1 MMKAQF
7 RAVQSLGACRVRL
20 DRVAGAMTFDTILI
34 IGCGLIGSSIARAAK
49 SYSQTKQVY
58 VSDHSSSVCRA
69 AENLGFADGVA
80 EGAAHLYASQADLI
94 ILCVPP
100 ARMGEAAAEIIP
112 SMKAGAILS
121 DVGSVKGDVI
131 KQVRP
136 HLRPDI
142 HFIPGHPIAGTEYSG
157 PEAGFA
163 DLFTGRWHV
172 LTPMDETAKA
182 DETALQALIDFW
194 EGLGSQVTV
203 MSPERHDIILA
214 TTSHVPHLIAYT
226 LVGTAVD
233 METVMANDVVKF
245 SAGGFR
251 DFTRIAASDPVMW
264 RDVFLANGD
273 ATLEV
278 VDRFIEDLSAL
289 KRAIRWGDGDKL
301 LEHFAKTRDIRR
313 RIIDTGQDIAQ
324 PNFGRDD

>member
-1 MMKAQF
+1 
-7 RAVQSLGACRVRL
+7 
-20 DRVAGAMTFDTILI
+20 MTIDTLLI
-34 IGCGLIGSSIARAAK
+34 IGGGLIGSSIARAAK
-49 SYSQTKQVY
+49 QYGQAKTVY
-58 VSDHSSSVCRA
+58 VSDKSASACEAIER
-69 AENLGFADGVA
+69 LGFADGVA
-80 EGAAHLYASQADLI
+80 ENAPELYASQADLV

-100 ARMGEAAAEIIP
+100 GRIGEVAETVIP
-112 SMKAGAILS
+112 VMKQGAILS

-131 KQVRP
+131 KKVTP
-136 HLRPDI
+136 FLTDKI
-142 HFIPGHPIAGTEYSG
+142 YFVPGHPIAGTEYSG

-163 DLFTGRWHV
+163 ELFQERWCV
-172 LTPMDETAKA
+172 LTPDAA
-182 DETALQALIDFW
+182 DPAATNIVQKFW
-194 EGLGSQVTV
+194 EGIGALVAV
-203 MSPERHDIILA
+203 MDSKRHDIVLA

-233 METVMANDVVKF
+233 METVTDNEVVKF

-264 RDVFLANGD
+264 RDVFLSNKD

-289 KRAIRWGDGDKL
+289 KRAIRWEDGDAL

-313 RIIDTGQDIAQ
+313 RIIDAGQESDV
-324 PNFGRDD
+324 PNFGRD

>member
-1 MMKAQF
+1 MSAQT
-7 RAVQSLGACRVRL
+7 L
-20 DRVAGAMTFDTILI
+20 LI
-34 IGCGLIGSSIARAAK
+34 IGGGLIGSSIARAAK
-49 SYSQTKQVY
+49 TYGQSKMVY
-58 VSDHSSSVCRA
+58 VSDCSPSACTAIER
-69 AENLGFADGVA
+69 LGFADGVSENA
-80 EGAAHLYASQADLI
+80 PEFYASKADLI

-100 ARMGEAAAEIIP
+100 GRMGEVAESIIP
-112 SMKAGAILS
+112 VMKKGATLS
-121 DVGSVKGDVI
+121 DVGSVKGDI
-131 KQVRP
+131 IRQITP
-136 HLRPDI
+136 HLREDI

-163 DLFTGRWHV
+163 ELFQERWCI
-172 LTPMDETAKA
+172 LTPMENSDEKA
-182 DETALQALIDFW
+182 IENLKAFW
-194 EGLGSQVTV
+194 TGIGSDVAI
-203 MSPERHDIILA
+203 MDPKRHDIVLA

-233 METVMANDVVKF
+233 METVTRNEVVKY

-264 RDVFLANGD
+264 RDVFLSNRD

-289 KRAIRWGDGDKL
+289 KRAIRWQDGEAL
-301 LEHFAKTRDIRR
+301 LEHFAKTRDIRKK
-313 RIIDTGQDIAQ
+313 IVDAGQDISA

>member
-1 MMKAQF
+1 
-7 RAVQSLGACRVRL
+7 
-20 DRVAGAMTFDTILI
+20 MTIETLLI
-34 IGCGLIGSSIARAAK
+34 IGGGLIGSSIARAAK
-49 SYSQTKQVY
+49 EYGQAKTVY
-58 VSDHSSSVCRA
+58 VADKSASACEAIER
-69 AENLGFADGVA
+69 LGFADGVA
-80 EGAAHLYASQADLI
+80 ENAPELYASQADMI

-100 ARMGEAAAEIIP
+100 GRIGQVAEAIIP
-112 SMKAGAILS
+112 VMKDGAILS

-131 KQVRP
+131 KQVTP
-136 HLRPDI
+136 FLNDSI
-142 HFIPGHPIAGTEYSG
+142 HFVPGHPIAGTEYSG

-163 DLFTGRWHV
+163 SLFKDRWCV
-172 LTPMDETAKA
+172 LTPDGA
-182 DETALQALIDFW
+182 DEDAVETVKLFW
-194 EGLGSQVTV
+194 EGIGALVATMDSK
-203 MSPERHDIILA
+203 RHDIVLA

-233 METVMANDVVKF
+233 MEKVTNNEVVKF

-264 RDVFLANGD
+264 RDVFLANRE

-289 KRAIRWGDGDKL
+289 KRAIRWEDGDAL

-313 RIIDTGQDIAQ
+313 HIVDAGQDSAA
-324 PNFGRDD
+324 PNFGRND

>member
-1 MMKAQF
+1 
-7 RAVQSLGACRVRL
+7 
-20 DRVAGAMTFDTILI
+20 MTIETLLI
-34 IGCGLIGSSIARAAK
+34 IGGGLIGSSIARAAK
-49 SYSQTKQVY
+49 TYGQAKKVY
-58 VSDHSSSVCRA
+58 VSDKSASACEAIER
-69 AENLGFADGVA
+69 LGFADGVA
-80 EGAAHLYASQADLI
+80 ENAPELYASEADII

-100 ARMGEAAAEIIP
+100 GRIGEVAEAIIP
-112 SMKAGAILS
+112 VMKDGAILS
-121 DVGSVKGDVI
+121 DVGSIKGDVI
-131 KQVRP
+131 KQVTP
-136 HLRPDI
+136 HLKDNI
-142 HFIPGHPIAGTEYSG
+142 HFVPGHPIAGTEYSG

-163 DLFTGRWHV
+163 ELFQDRWCV
-172 LTPMDETAKA
+172 LTPDGA
-182 DETALQALIDFW
+182 DESATETVKAFW
-194 EGLGSQVTV
+194 EGIGALVAIMDSK
-203 MSPERHDIILA
+203 RHDIVLA

-233 METVMANDVVKF
+233 METVTNNEVVKF

-264 RDVFLANGD
+264 RDVFLANRD

-289 KRAIRWGDGDKL
+289 KRAIRWEDGDAL

-313 RIIDTGQDIAQ
+313 RIVDAGQDSAT

>member
-1 MMKAQF
+1 MS
-7 RAVQSLGACRVRL
+7 VNTL
-20 DRVAGAMTFDTILI
+20 LI
-34 IGCGLIGSSIARAAK
+34 IGGGLIGSSIARAAK
-49 SYSQTKQVY
+49 TYGHAKTVY
-58 VSDHSSSVCRA
+58 VSDKSSSACTAIER
-69 AENLGFADGVA
+69 LGFADGVSENA
-80 EGAAHLYASQADLI
+80 PEFYASKADLI

-100 ARMGEAAAEIIP
+100 GRMGEVAKSIIP
-112 SMKAGAILS
+112 VMKHGAILS

-131 KQVRP
+131 TQITP
-136 HLRPDI
+136 HLKDHI

-163 DLFTGRWHV
+163 ELFQDRWCI
-172 LTPMDETAKA
+172 LTPIENTDETAVKTLK
-182 DETALQALIDFW
+182 EFW
-194 EGLGSQVTV
+194 AGIGSDVAV
-203 MSPERHDIILA
+203 MDPKRHDIVLA

-233 METVMANDVVKF
+233 METVTRNEVVKF

-264 RDVFLANGD
+264 RDVFLSNRD

-289 KRAIRWGDGDKL
+289 KRAIRWQDGDAL
-301 LEHFAKTRDIRR
+301 LDHFAKTRDIRKK
-313 RIIDTGQDIAQ
+313 IVDAGQDISA

>member
-1 MMKAQF
+1 M
-7 RAVQSLGACRVRL
+7 SI
-20 DRVAGAMTFDTILI
+20 DTLLI

-49 SYSQTKQVY
+49 SYGQAKTVY
-58 VSDHSSSVCRA
+58 VADQSASVCA
-69 AENLGFADGVA
+69 AIERLGFADGVSENA
-80 EGAAHLYASQADLI
+80 PEFYASKADLV

-100 ARMGEAAAEIIP
+100 GRMGNVAEQIMP
-112 SMKAGAILS
+112 VLKPGAILS

-131 KQVRP
+131 RQINP
-136 HLRPDI
+136 HLRDDI

-163 DLFTGRWHV
+163 ELFQDRWCV
-172 LTPMDETAKA
+172 LTPIQGSDEKAVETLKAFWAGIGSDVAIMDPK
-182 DETALQALIDFW
+182 
-194 EGLGSQVTV
+194 
-203 MSPERHDIILA
+203 RHDIVLA

-233 METVMANDVVKF
+233 METVTSNEVVKY

-264 RDVFLANGD
+264 RDVFLSNRE

-289 KRAIRWGDGDKL
+289 KRAIRWEDGDAL
-301 LEHFAKTRDIRR
+301 LEHFAKTRDIRKK
-313 RIIDTGQDIAQ
+313 IVDAGQDSAA

>member
-1 MMKAQF
+1 M
-7 RAVQSLGACRVRL
+7 SI
-20 DRVAGAMTFDTILI
+20 DTLLV

-49 SYSQTKQVY
+49 VYEQAKTVY
-58 VSDHSSSVCRA
+58 VADRASSVCTAVER
-69 AENLGFADGVA
+69 LGFADGVSENA
-80 EGAAHLYASQADLI
+80 PEFYASKADLI

-100 ARMGEAAAEIIP
+100 GQMGSVAKAVIP
-112 SMKAGAILS
+112 VMKPGAILS

-131 KQVRP
+131 KQVSP
-136 HLRPDI
+136 YLSDDI
-142 HFIPGHPIAGTEYSG
+142 HFIPGHPIAGTEFSG

-163 DLFTGRWHV
+163 EIFRERWCV
-172 LTPMDETAKA
+172 LTPIMGSDEKA
-182 DETALQALIDFW
+182 VGALKSFW
-194 EGLGSQVTV
+194 TGLGSDVAI
-203 MSPERHDIILA
+203 MEPERHDIVLA

-233 METVMANDVVKF
+233 METVTNNEVVKF

-264 RDVFLANGD
+264 RDVFLSNRE

-289 KRAIRWGDGDKL
+289 KRAIRWQDGDAL

-313 RIIDTGQDIAQ
+313 RIVDAGQDSSEA
-324 PNFGRDD
+324 NFGRDES